1 MTRRIRIPLLIV
13 ICIILIIAV
22 YGIIEWLFWK
32 HLPDNGIGIASI
44 GAEDTLAVPP
54 RPGIQGIVITGPK
67 IKDLVFE
74 IDGRKAGLK
83 QLDWRRLEAIDR
95 VADVKI
101 RARITEDGRL
111 EFRRENGDIR
121 DEGHPH
127 AGRMIESV
135 VESWAY
141 TPYKTGTIRIWFNVG
156 SKGRKLVIDKSG
168 LIKKDSIPDIVK
180 VYDGLLYYISDIEP
194 SDVRYAKV
202 KF

>member
-1 MTRRIRIPLLIV
+1 MARRTQIILVILIG
-13 ICIILIIAV
+13 IILII
-22 YGIIEWLFWK
+22 GIYFTFELFSWLG
-32 HLPDNGIGIASI
+32 LPENSLEIASF
-44 GAEDTLAVPP
+44 GAEDSLAVPP
-54 RPGIQGIVITGPK
+54 RPGVQGIVITGPK

-101 RARITEDGRL
+101 RARVTEDGRL
-111 EFRRENGDIR
+111 EFSRGNGDIR

-141 TPYKTGTIRIWFNVG
+141 TPYKTGTIRFWFNVG

-168 LIKKDSIPDIVK
+168 LIKKNSIQDIVR

-202 KF
+202 QF